1 MELKWLEDF
10 VCLVKTGSFSKASHL
25 RNVTQPAFSRRI
37 RALEDWVGAMLIDR
51 SSYPVT
57 PTSFGEKFLPYAEE
71 TLKSSNSIREDF
83 RILTRPQPN
92 LLRIVTLHSL
102 SIYFLPEVVERIHRA
117 QEAVRV
123 VVISSVQG
131 IESHFDTLVNGM
143 AEFLVTWDHEAVHAN
158 LSGLNELERKRI
170 GTDTLM
176 PVVSVRFAERHGLR
190 DLRDPG
196 NPVPF
201 LAYTGFSFSDKIVAS
216 AVKSL
221 GERLRVVSENG
232 LSESLRALVKRDLGL
247 AWLPRDLIAGD
258 LHAGE
263 LVCVGSGDLVIDL
276 EIAAYRNRENASPVM
291 EEIWGLL

>member
-83 RILTRPQPN
+83 RILTKPQPN

-102 SIYFLPEVVERIHRA
+102 SIYFLPEVVERIHFA

-131 IESHFDTLVNGM
+131 IESHFDTLVNGI
-143 AEFLVTWDHEAVHAN
+143 AELLVTWDHEAVHAN

-176 PVVSVRFAERHGLR
+176 PVVSARFAERHELR

-196 NPVPF
+196 DPVPF

-221 GERLRVVSENG
+221 GERLHIVSENG

-247 AWLPRDLIAGD
+247 AWLPRDLIADD
-258 LHAGE
+258 LDAGE
-263 LVCVGSGDLVIDL
+263 LVCVGSDDLVIDL
-276 EIAAYRNRENASPVM
+276 EIAAYRNRENTSPVM
-291 EEIWGLL
+291 EEIWRLL